1 MNLIFGKIQFPE
13 IWAKILLTNKI
24 VGFLNQLYLENKIIE
39 NSEFVHL
46 VTNSLKLIVDWKIL
60 GWTWS

>member
-13 IWAKILLTNKI
+13 IWAKILSANKV

>member
-13 IWAKILLTNKI
+13 IWAKILLANKI

-46 VTNSLKLIVDWKIL
+46 VTNTLKLIVDWKIL